1 MLLAIT
7 LLSPFVLGASEP
19 GEVLAARSS
28 ADVVLVTED
37 ETVSED
43 LYAGG
48 NTITIEGTIEGDL
61 IVWAFKRLEVTGT
74 VEGDIIGYASTARIN
89 GSVGGSV
96 RLAGGDV
103 SVAGDVGGD
112 LMAIAWSVVT
122 DANIGRDVLS
132 WSRSLL
138 VGGQVGRDVEG
149 QTYGTAV
156 IDATIGRDFEM
167 SVNGLEVLGAS
178 AIGQDLAYRSAAT
191 AEIDESA
198 TIEGTVIRRSPLEP
212 NIRVRGVRL
221 VAVILG
227 SMAFLWLGLL
237 SIWVMPSTVR
247 HAVDVIDTNPRR
259 AFSSGLVVALTP
271 IVLAVAVIATAATAP
286 PELALTIVAV
296 AAPFWVA
303 VLATLMVAMI
313 VAPVPIA
320 IVIGRSIAGRNRSAF
335 GAYLVGALL
344 LLFILAVPIVRLIV
358 VPAVGIVGLGALLR
372 GGLRARGSLGW
383 ANARKKKTSH
393 VETEDLRLEASDSDY
408 DNTDEPDLD
417 EETPDDGAPLGPF

>member
-1 MLLAIT
+1 MLFAIA
-7 LLSPFVLGASEP
+7 LLSPPVLGASES

-37 ETVSED
+37 ETVRED

-89 GSVGGSV
+89 GTVGGSI
-96 RLAGGDV
+96 RLLGGDV
-103 SVAGDVGGD
+103 SVAGEVDGD

-122 DANIGRDVLS
+122 DASIGRDLLS

-138 VGGQVGRDVEG
+138 VGGEVGRDVEG
-149 QTYGTAV
+149 QTFGTAV
-156 IDATIGRDFEM
+156 VDARIGRDFEM
-167 SVNGLEVLGAS
+167 SVNGLEVLGTS
-178 AIGQDLAYRSAAT
+178 SIGQDLAYRSAAT
-191 AEIDESA
+191 AKIDESA

-247 HAVDVIDTNPRR
+247 HAVDVIDTNLPR

-271 IVLAVAVIATAATAP
+271 IVLAIAVIVTAATAP
-286 PELALTIVAV
+286 PELALTIVGV

-303 VLATLMVAMI
+303 VLATLMVAI
-313 VAPVPIA
+313 TVAPVPIA
-320 IVIGRSIAGRNRSAF
+320 IVIGRSIVGRNRSAF
-335 GAYLVGALL
+335 GSYLVGALL

-358 VPAVGIVGLGALLR
+358 LPAVGIVGLGALLR
-372 GGLRARGSLGW
+372 GGLRARGSLRW
-383 ANARKKKTSH
+383 ANAKKKTSRPQ
-393 VETEDLRLEASDSDY
+393 TEGLGFEASEDDYATSDEL
-408 DNTDEPDLD
+408 DFGEDTPGTDLE
-417 EETPDDGAPLGPF
+417 